1 MSFPVLTGSLRRAAA
16 PLSIAVSSFLGTV
29 GLGTAGADGMAAAS
43 VTYVCQ
49 GGVRV
54 QVRPM
59 GDTAVVTF
67 AGATTTLS
75 LTPGGS
81 FRNAQVTWATQ
92 GEMSTLRD
100 NATGRLRLTGCR
112 PLR

>member
-1 MSFPVLTGSLRRAAA
+1 MQFSGVNASFRRATACW
-16 PLSIAVSSFLGTV
+16 SIAALSTLGV
-29 GLGTAGADGMAAAS
+29 GTAGADGMAAS

-54 QVRPM
+54 QVQPR

-75 LTPGGS
+75 LTPGGM

-92 GEMSTLRD
+92 GDVSTLRD
-100 NATGRLRLTGCR
+100 NTTGRLRLTGCR
-112 PLR
+112 LLR